1 MEQHY
6 VGGCQ
11 CGAVAYEVDVDVDG
25 CMTCNCS
32 RCQPLGAI
40 LAFAPR
46 SQFKLLK
53 GEDNLTEYRF
63 NKRSI
68 AHLFC
73 KTCGIQSFA
82 YGAMPDGSEIAAINL
97 NTLHGLIQIGPDLFN
112 QGFGRPDAF
121 GLRKARPLVL
131 DPDMAGKPGILHFL
145 KQCPVG

>member
-6 VGGCQ
+6 EGGCQ

-63 NKRSI
+63 NKKSIACRMDRRSRRSI
-68 AHLFC
+68 SIRCTAWN
-73 KTCGIQSFA
+73 
-82 YGAMPDGSEIAAINL
+82 PNL
-97 NTLHGLIQIGPDLFN
+97 
-112 QGFGRPDAF
+112 
-121 GLRKARPLVL
+121 
-131 DPDMAGKPGILHFL
+131 
-145 KQCPVG
+145 

>member
-6 VGGCQ
+6 EGGCQ

-46 SQFKLLK
+46 SQFKLLQ

-63 NKRSI
+63 NKKSI

-82 YGAMPDGSEIAAINL
+82 YGAMPDGAEIAAINL
-97 NTLHGLIQIGPDLFN
+97 NTLRGLDLKSLN
-112 QGFGRPDAF
+112 PKHVDGRS
-121 GLRKARPLVL
+121 
-131 DPDMAGKPGILHFL
+131 M
-145 KQCPVG
+145 